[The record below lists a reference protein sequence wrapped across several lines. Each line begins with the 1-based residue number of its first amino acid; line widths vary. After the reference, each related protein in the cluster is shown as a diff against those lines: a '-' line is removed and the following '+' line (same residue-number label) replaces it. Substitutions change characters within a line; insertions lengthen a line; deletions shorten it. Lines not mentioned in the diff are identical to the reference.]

1 MIRSRAIGIAATR
14 IILALSVS
22 AGFGEA
28 QQSATLAHSSGVI
41 PATLTVSR
49 SNARDSAN
57 APAITLPSVLA
68 SGAPRSYQVVSVAIP
83 DALSDAANVQIDI
96 VPRGEF
102 VILGPKARSLGEALR
117 GKSRLAIT
125 IGIPAGALA
134 GRLIAA
140 EIHFSSPGSPT
151 LIVPVEIDVSLIREI
166 ALRTGSAPVQA
177 QAGSDVFVGFE
188 IVNSGN
194 GLETVDADL
203 TLPEGWAARELIRQP
218 IVIRP
223 GEAVKR
229 RVRLQIPPLS
239 NTGSSFVHVQLR
251 QGDDTVGS
259 EMIRLEVVNSSSIGR
274 QTGPRVVTAYAH
286 AADENG
292 RPNSMLTLSANG
304 ALYDSVRIDARLS
317 HGSSL
322 SGATSSAF
330 ARLGSY
336 QSAASLILSAPSAQ
350 LSLGNTGTTFSE
362 LTGLY
367 PYGNGALLHLEN
379 PVWSL
384 NALGALS
391 IPPAELGKRAP
402 MLGIRGERAF
412 GDMKLSTSIT
422 HLAEASGSPR
432 HVDAIGVGAAVP
444 WVFGSTVKA
453 EIAERRFEAGSG
465 FGWSSEI
472 VRTGP
477 FSTEQLRVTHAPGGS
492 DAFARATNELVLN
505 LSEPLTSRAS
515 ISGSAWKTTDASTVF
530 SGLSSG
536 GYSVRPQYE
545 LRSATTLALEM
556 RSYFFDATS
565 RQIAG
570 GAAGAGFGNRE
581 NELGVSLSTSLR
593 QYYLNTSA
601 YLGNVTRTVSTA
613 GQPGFSDRTP
623 RNYWTS
629 NAGWSGQGG
638 SVELQSR
645 IEQTRDKGGFVYQQS
660 MIGVRGDQVVLPWLG
675 GIRGEGEVQH
685 VSGFG
690 KERSAFARAGVA
702 VPIMNGF
709 ALKVTAER
717 NSIFHSVSG
726 RVPWIVGVR
735 FEHART
741 VRMIRTPGTSGYV
754 YEDLNGNQRR
764 DPGEPGVAGAV
775 VRRGSEMAI
784 ADRNGEYRVGGDS
797 RLSPVIDE
805 ASLPDGWSPTGVGNG
820 DLAVSLSTSA
830 VVELVVA
837 ARSGIGVLVDL
848 SKAHVIARD
857 SAGREWAAKMS
868 GPTTATFEALPVGTY
883 RLEFDLSELSE
894 PLVPRGPLPPLVV
907 SGKDSKSIT
916 ITLDPR
922 PIRMWTPPG
931 TQSPRLN
938 APASEPKSATVPART
953 GS

>member
-1 MIRSRAIGIAATR
+1 MIVWRLVHSSATR
-14 IILALSVS
+14 IVLALAIA
-22 AGFGEA
+22 AGLSEA
-28 QQSATLAHSSGVI
+28 QQSAMSAHAIAVI
-41 PATLTVSR
+41 PRALTLNPSH
-49 SNARDSAN
+49 AGDSAD
-57 APAITLPSVLA
+57 ARSITLPAILA
-68 SGAPRSYQVVSVAIP
+68 SGAPRSFQVVSVPIP
-83 DALSDAANVQIDI
+83 SALSDVSDVQVDV

-102 VILGPKARSLGEALR
+102 VILGPRNRSLGEALR

-125 IGIPAGALA
+125 IGIPASALA

-140 EIHFSSPGSPT
+140 EVHFSSPGSPT
-151 LIVPVEIDVSLIREI
+151 LIVPVEIDVSLVKEMS
-166 ALRTGSAPVQA
+166 LRTGTAAVPA

-188 IVNSGN
+188 IANSGN
-194 GLETVDADL
+194 RPETVDAVL
-203 TLPEGWAARELIRQP
+203 SLPEGWSARELVRQP
-218 IVIRP
+218 IVLRP
-223 GEAVKR
+223 GEVVKR
-229 RVRLQIPPLS
+229 RVRLQVPPLS
-239 NTGSSFVHVQLR
+239 NTGSSFVHVHLL
-251 QGDDTVGS
+251 QGDDTLGS
-259 EMIRLEVVNSSSIGR
+259 DMIRLEVVNSGSIGR
-274 QTGPRVVTAYAH
+274 QAGPRIVSAYSH

-292 RPNSMLTLSANG
+292 RPNSMVTLTANG
-304 ALYDSVRIDARLS
+304 ALYDSVRVDARFS
-317 HGSSL
+317 HASSL
-322 SGATSSAF
+322 TGATSSAF

-336 QSAASLILSAPSAQ
+336 QSAASLTLSAPAGQ

-367 PYGNGALLHLEN
+367 PYGTGALLHLEN

-391 IPPAELGKRAP
+391 IPPAELGKRTP

-412 GDMKLSTSIT
+412 GDVKLSTSIT

-432 HVDAIGVGAAVP
+432 HVDALGVGAAVP

-465 FGWSSEI
+465 LGWSSEI
-472 VRTGP
+472 VRSGP
-477 FSTEQLRVTHAPGGS
+477 FSSEQLRVTHAPGGS

-505 LSEPLTSRAS
+505 LSEPLTSRS
-515 ISGSAWKTTDASTVF
+515 SVSGSAWKTTDASTVF

-536 GYSVRPQYE
+536 GYSLRPQYE
-545 LRSATTLALEM
+545 LRPSTTLSLEM
-556 RSYFFDATS
+556 RTYFFDATS

-570 GAAGAGFGNRE
+570 AGGAGFGNHE
-581 NELGVSLSTSLR
+581 NELGLSLSTGLR
-593 QYYLNTSA
+593 EYYLNTSA
-601 YLGNVTRTVSTA
+601 FLGNVTRTVSA
-613 GQPGFSDRTP
+613 PGQVGFSDRTP

-645 IEQTRDKGGFVYQQS
+645 IEQTRDKGGFVYQQN
-660 MIGVRGDQVVLPWLG
+660 MIGLRGDQVVLPWLG
-675 GIRGEGEVQH
+675 GIRGEGEFQH

-690 KERSAFARAGVA
+690 DQRSAFVRAGVA
-702 VPIMNGF
+702 VPIVNGF
-709 ALKVTAER
+709 ALRVTAER
-717 NSIFHSVSG
+717 NSMFHSVAG
-726 RVPWIVGVR
+726 RVPWIMGVR
-735 FEHART
+735 FEHSRT

-775 VRRGSEMAI
+775 VRRGAETSI
-784 ADRNGEYRVGGDS
+784 ADQDGKYRVGGDS
-797 RLSPVIDE
+797 RLFPAIDE
-805 ASLPDGWSPTGVGNG
+805 ASLPDGWSPTGAGTS

-837 ARSGIGVLVDL
+837 APSGIGVQVDL

-857 SAGREWAAKMS
+857 SAGREWGAKMS

-883 RLEFDLSELSE
+883 KLEFDLSELTE

-907 SGKDSKSIT
+907 SGNESRSIT
-916 ITLDPR
+916 VTLDPR

-931 TQSPRLN
+931 SQAPRLN
-938 APASEPKSATVPART
+938 APASEPQSPAAGRT
-953 GS
+953 RS